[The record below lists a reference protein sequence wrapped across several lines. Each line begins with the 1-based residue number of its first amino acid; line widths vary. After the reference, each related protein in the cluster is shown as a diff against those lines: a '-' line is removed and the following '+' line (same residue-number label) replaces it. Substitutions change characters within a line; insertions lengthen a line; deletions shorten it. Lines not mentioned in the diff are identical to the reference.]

1 MTHWNFKQRKSEL
14 ARDVHFTD
22 GQVFQKATDLVEGK
36 RWHPS

>member
-14 ARDVHFTD
+14 ARDGHFTD